1 MKAIG
6 KIWSGTSL
14 IVKILVG
21 LVLGAL
27 LGLLVPQA
35 TFLTILGDLF
45 VGALKGIA
53 PLLVFVLVISSLA
66 NATGGIGKRFRMV
79 LVLYLGSTLIAAVIA
94 WNPDSSV
101 MALVSDAWAGFGAV
115 FGPAMLM
122 SLFWKRSNLPG
133 IVAGMISGGAMVF
146 IWKYL
151 VRPMGGA
158 WDLYE
163 LAPAFA
169 VALIMI
175 VIVSL
180 VTSAPAKEIVDE
192 FDEVKAM

>member
-79 LVLYLGSTLIAAVIA
+79 LVLYLGSTLIAAVILFFLGSGSVKGFA
-94 WNPDSSV
+94 TTLMIGILISMFTALFVTRIIVNGMMQAGIHNP
-101 MALVSDAWAGFGAV
+101 
-115 FGPAMLM
+115 
-122 SLFWKRSNLPG
+122 
-133 IVAGMISGGAMVF
+133 
-146 IWKYL
+146 KYYGL
-151 VRPMGGA
+151 R
-158 WDLYE
+158 L
-163 LAPAFA
+163 
-169 VALIMI
+169 
-175 VIVSL
+175 
-180 VTSAPAKEIVDE
+180 K
-192 FDEVKAM
+192 

>member
-6 KIWSGTSL
+6 KIWNGTSL

-66 NATGGIGKRFRMV
+66 NATGGIGKRFGERV
-79 LVLYLGSTLIAAVIA
+79 
-94 WNPDSSV
+94 
-101 MALVSDAWAGFGAV
+101 
-115 FGPAMLM
+115 
-122 SLFWKRSNLPG
+122 KHPG
-133 IVAGMISGGAMVF
+133 INRIALFRSADRKTQDAEF
-146 IWKYL
+146 L
-151 VRPMGGA
+151 VGQNRHG
-158 WDLYE
+158 
-163 LAPAFA
+163 
-169 VALIMI
+169 
-175 VIVSL
+175 
-180 VTSAPAKEIVDE
+180 
-192 FDEVKAM
+192 